1 MHFKSLIECCLLGSG
16 SLGLPTSP
24 TEMVPSSRISAQY
37 EYDPAKLD
45 TTGWAEV
52 GHWTEVRPVKIFPV

>member
-1 MHFKSLIECCLLGSG
+1 
-16 SLGLPTSP
+16 
-24 TEMVPSSRISAQY
+24 MVPSSHISAEY

-52 GHWTEVRPVKIFPV
+52 GHWTEVMPVKIFPVLNWNLQREGLLEKMI